1 MGPSPSY
8 NPRLKTMTQEVD
20 INRVISASLLR
31 IRMRAPFFATLAL
44 FARVVPTDEVETAAT
59 DGRSVFINPA
69 FFATLTPRQHDEVL
83 LHKVLHAALLHVPRR
98 GSRDRQLWNAAC
110 DVVINGMIAGVAGME
125 LHTGA
130 TRDPAR
136 EHLSVEEVYE
146 LLQHDPHQPAL
157 VTIDMIDRIPQDEAA
172 PGGSD
177 QDSVAAARSDQL
189 QAYWR
194 DAHQH
199 ANLIAFAVAQGH
211 AAAGLARELGMLAP
225 ARLDWRTHLWRYL
238 VQTPSDFQ
246 GFDRRFI
253 GRGLYLD
260 ALEGESIRVYVAIDT
275 SGSVDDRQ
283 IRALAAEVQGIL
295 AAYPHVVCDLYYC
308 DAQCHGPFRLSARGE
323 IPQPIGGGGTDFRPF
338 FEAVERD
345 HNPHQSGVCVYLTDG
360 FGDFPAQPPTLPVL
374 WVVTPGGRN
383 FEVFPFGETTRLLT
397 EAG

>member
-1 MGPSPSY
+1 
-8 NPRLKTMTQEVD
+8 
-20 INRVISASLLR
+20 
-31 IRMRAPFFATLAL
+31 MRAPFFATLAL
-44 FARVVPTDEVETAAT
+44 FARVVPTDEVETAVT

-83 LHKVLHAALLHVPRR
+83 LHKVLHAALLHVTRR
-98 GSRDRQLWNAAC
+98 GSRDRQTWNVAC
-110 DVVINGMIAGVAGME
+110 DIVINGMIAGVAGME
-125 LHTGA
+125 LGGGA
-130 TRDPAR
+130 TRDRAR

-146 LLQHDPHQPAL
+146 LLQHDPNLPAL
-157 VTIDMIDRIPQDEAA
+157 VTIDMIDRMPQDEAA

-177 QDSVAAARSDQL
+177 QDSVAAARNDQL
-189 QAYWR
+189 EAYWR

-260 ALEGESIRVYVAIDT
+260 ALEGESVRVYVAIDT

-295 AAYPHVVCDLYYC
+295 AAYPHVICDLYYC
-308 DAQCHGPFRLSARGE
+308 DARCHGPFRLSAHGE

-345 HNPHQSGVCVYLTDG
+345 RSQYESAVCVYLTDG
-360 FGDFPAQPPTLPVL
+360 FGDFPALPPTLPVL
-374 WVVTPGGRN
+374 WVVTPGGRG
-383 FEVFPFGETTRLLT
+383 FEVFPFGETTRLIASL
-397 EAG
+397 